1 MNNIT
6 KTFMLLLLTAMLA
19 ALAAQPADLAR
30 MPLQQDPA
38 VLSGQLANGLSY
50 YLMRNPKPANLAE
63 LRLYVDVGSVNED
76 EDQLGLAHFT
86 EHMAFNGTK
95 NFAKSEGR
103 TTSPPSAWAITTA
116 STP

>member
-1 MNNIT
+1 MNPNAKLFATLILT
-6 KTFMLLLLTAMLA
+6 ALLTGLF
-19 ALAAQPADLAR
+19 AQPAE
-30 MPLQQDPA
+30 MMQIPLQQDPA

-50 YLMRNPKPANLAE
+50 YIMRNPKPANLAE

-76 EDQLGLAHFT
+76 ADQLGLAHFT

-95 NFAKSEGR
+95 NFAKTR
-103 TTSPPSAWAITTA
+103 WWNTFPPLGWVITTA